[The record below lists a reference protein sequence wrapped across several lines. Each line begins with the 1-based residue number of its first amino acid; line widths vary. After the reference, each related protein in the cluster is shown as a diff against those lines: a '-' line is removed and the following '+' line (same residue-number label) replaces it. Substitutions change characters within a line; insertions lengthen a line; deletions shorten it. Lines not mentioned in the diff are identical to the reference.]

1 MQRVLFICTGNTC
14 RSPMAQTVFAQLL
27 AADGTGPDQ
36 VMIESAGL
44 YASQGMPASKEAVEV
59 LAAEGID
66 LTQHRARPV
75 TDELLESADLVLTMT
90 RDHRDRLWDRYP
102 YLKNKIFMLAEYAG
116 QPEAEISDPFGQGIQ
131 AYQETLQQIKYLLAM
146 IVKSFNS

>member
-1 MQRVLFICTGNTC
+1 
-14 RSPMAQTVFAQLL
+14 MAQTVFAKLL
-27 AADGTGPDQ
+27 AANGIGPDQ

-44 YASQGMPASKEAVEV
+44 YAAQGMSASKEAVEV

-66 LTQHRARPV
+66 LTRHRARPV
-75 TDELLESADLVLTMT
+75 TEELLKNADLVLTMT

-102 YLKNKIFMLAEYAG
+102 HLRNKIFMLAEYAG
-116 QPEAEISDPFGQGIQ
+116 EPEAEISDPFGQGIR
-131 AYQETLQQIKYLLAM
+131 AYRQTLQQIKYLLAM